1 MVIGLYVSIVLSRL
15 WYHSL
20 ANGNNTEKA
29 QYTPNMR
36 CAITE
41 ENGMTNSYTHGRAN
55 QHINA
60 ASYQASDDA
69 LRTFPFKSGMPDDT
83 LPDAPVFGMFEQV
96 VNPLA
101 LDGLRDS
108 TPTWQRHDDN
118 NVAEG
123 DMSDNDNDATIATM
137 ASQPTDSHAGMSSN
151 TPASSKTQS
160 GQYGSM
166 AYTQADLHENGM
178 RLEGRTQVSD
188 VNIDGCQPG
197 CGASMRHSL
206 SSLEDSNNDT
216 TDARQLLDDDALIAP
231 SCDEIMRAIV
241 DAYASRGDGIGNAY
255 ARAVDDAMGWCNS
268 SMSTA
273 IAFSKHVDVVR
284 TAGIIGRNAVNAVS
298 GLWDVD
304 GGIGG
309 MLASAQG
316 YITGLMPYG
325 NRRSVVYDGRD
336 TEHGLTDHQD
346 AMRETGVTRFQRR
359 LIDIIGMLGDATSKQ
374 SVCTISFPICYP
386 DYPLLVPL
394 CDDDYDVNE
403 WVDRQYWRKLPMH
416 LGEDGR
422 IHDDAWLTRRDTLP
436 EDGTPVIA
444 VKRNG
449 ELGQQWCAW
458 TEDLHIADLALGMLH
473 DMLSEHSGL
482 LSLSIAERDGGDL
495 VGTLKKVWEWC
506 AAYAWYL

>member
-1 MVIGLYVSIVLSRL
+1 M
-15 WYHSL
+15 
-20 ANGNNTEKA
+20 
-29 QYTPNMR
+29 
-36 CAITE
+36 
-41 ENGMTNSYTHGRAN
+41 
-55 QHINA
+55 
-60 ASYQASDDA
+60 
-69 LRTFPFKSGMPDDT
+69 RTFPFRSGTPDDP

-108 TPTWQRHDDN
+108 TPTWRRHDGN
-118 NVAEG
+118 AVAEG
-123 DMSDNDNDATIATM
+123 DMPDNDNDVTIATM
-137 ASQPTDSHAGMSSN
+137 ASQPTDNHAGMSSD

-166 AYTQADLHENGM
+166 ACTQANLHENGM
-178 RLEGRTQVSD
+178 RLEGRTQVPD
-188 VNIDGCQPG
+188 MNIDGCQTD
-197 CGASMRHSL
+197 CGVSMKHSP
-206 SSLEDSNNDT
+206 SSLEVPNNDAADT
-216 TDARQLLDDDALIAP
+216 RQLLDDDALIAP
-231 SCDEIMRAIV
+231 NCDEIMRAVV
-241 DAYASRGDGIGNAY
+241 DAYASRGDGVGNAY
-255 ARAVDDAMGWCNS
+255 ARAVDDAMGWCDS

-284 TAGIIGRNAVNAVS
+284 TAGIIGRDAVNAVS

-309 MLASAQG
+309 MLTSTRG

-346 AMRETGVTRFQRR
+346 AMHEMGVNMFQRH
-359 LIDIIGMLGDATSKQ
+359 LIGIIGMLGEAVDRQ

-394 CDDDYDVNE
+394 CDDKYDAHE
-403 WVDRQYWRKLPMH
+403 WAGRQYWRKLPMH

-422 IHDDAWLTRRDTLP
+422 MHDDAWLTRRDTLP
-436 EDGTPVIA
+436 ENGAPAIA

-449 ELGQQWCAW
+449 ELGRQWCAW

-473 DMLSEHSGL
+473 DMLAEHSGL

-495 VGTLKKVWEWC
+495 VGTLKKIWEWC

>member
-1 MVIGLYVSIVLSRL
+1 
-15 WYHSL
+15 
-20 ANGNNTEKA
+20 
-29 QYTPNMR
+29 
-36 CAITE
+36 
-41 ENGMTNSYTHGRAN
+41 MTISYTHGRTS
-55 QHINA
+55 QHISA
-60 ASYQASDDA
+60 VSRQASDDA
-69 LRTFPFKSGMPDDT
+69 LRTFPFRSGTQDDT

-108 TPTWQRHDDN
+108 TPTWRRHDNN

-123 DMSDNDNDATIATM
+123 DISDNDNDATIATM
-137 ASQPTDSHAGMSSN
+137 TSQPTDSHAGMSSD
-151 TPASSKTQS
+151 TPVSSKTQS

-166 AYTQADLHENGM
+166 ACTQANLHENGM
-178 RLEGRTQVSD
+178 RLEGRAQMPD
-188 VNIDGCQPG
+188 VNIDGCQPD
-197 CGASMRHSL
+197 CGVSMKHSP

-216 TDARQLLDDDALIAP
+216 TYARQLLDDDAFIAP

-241 DAYASRGDGIGNAY
+241 DAYASRGDGVGNAY
-255 ARAVDDAMGWCNS
+255 ACAVDDAMGWCDS

-284 TAGIIGRNAVNAVS
+284 TAGIIGRDAVNAVS

-309 MLASAQG
+309 MLASTQG

-325 NRRSVVYDGRD
+325 NRRSLVYDGRD

-346 AMRETGVTRFQRR
+346 AMRETGVNSFQRR
-359 LIDIIGMLGDATSKQ
+359 LIGIIGMLGDATGKQ
-374 SVCTISFPICYP
+374 SVYTISFPICYP

-403 WVDRQYWRKLPMH
+403 WVGRQYWRKLSMH
-416 LGEDGR
+416 FGEDGK
-422 IHDDAWLTRRDTLP
+422 IHDDVWLTRRDTLP
-436 EDGTPVIA
+436 EDGTSVIA